1 VQQHS
6 LLDKKNKNNVPMVH
20 QTSEHVDVGTTNCGK
35 IVKDGVEISLQKNKQ
50 KNNNNHSDQKKKK
63 KEESEKV

>member
-1 VQQHS
+1 
-6 LLDKKNKNNVPMVH
+6 MVH

-35 IVKDGVEISLQKNKQ
+35 IVKDGVEISLQKKKKTEKQ